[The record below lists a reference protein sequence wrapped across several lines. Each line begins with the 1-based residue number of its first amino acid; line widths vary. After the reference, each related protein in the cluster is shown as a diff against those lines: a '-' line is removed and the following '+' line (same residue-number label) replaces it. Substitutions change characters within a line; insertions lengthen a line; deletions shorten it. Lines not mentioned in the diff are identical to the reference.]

1 MFDYLEKCL
10 SKEYSFIIL
19 FNEIEIF
26 IKKNFMLHYNYWE
39 KLFVKNCLASEKVR
53 YEEINI
59 APTLFFLIC
68 QISINFSL
76 PLLFSTFPIH
86 SPTIS
91 LPYFSL
97 PYLLVIPN
105 FVFPLFLASFPLNL
119 HVSLAILFLP
129 TFLFL
134 TFPFLLFPFP
144 TYLLP
149 SLSPSLPT
157 YPFFFPFLWV
167 CNFFPTPH

>member
-10 SKEYSFIIL
+10 SKGYSFIIF

-39 KLFVKNCLASEKVR
+39 KLFVKNCLASKKVR

-119 HVSLAILFLP
+119 HVSLAIFSFSPDLPFPNLPIP
-129 TFLFL
+129 TF
-134 TFPFLLFPFP
+134 P
-144 TYLLP
+144 LP
-149 SLSPSLPT
+149 YLSPSLPT
-157 YPFFFPFLWV
+157 YPFFLFPSLPV
-167 CNFFPTPH
+167 GL